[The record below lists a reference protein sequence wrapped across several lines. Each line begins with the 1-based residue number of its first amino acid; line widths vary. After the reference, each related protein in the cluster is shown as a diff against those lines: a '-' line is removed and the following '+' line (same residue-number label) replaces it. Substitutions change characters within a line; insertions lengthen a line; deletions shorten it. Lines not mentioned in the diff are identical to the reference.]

1 MDDLDSMLADI
12 QQSTSQSRRT
22 SVKPTSA
29 KKYEAAQLIDV
40 DQELE
45 NLGLTANKA
54 EVFEMPSKPKSPT
67 SVSPVRRKKKKDF
80 LFEFIFRFCFL
91 SFVNFFCF
99 DILKVLDIEN

>member
-12 QQSTSQSRRT
+12 QQSTTQSRRS
-22 SVKPTSA
+22 SVKSTTA

-67 SVSPVRRKKKKDF
+67 VVSPVC
-80 LFEFIFRFCFL
+80 LL
-91 SFVNFFCF
+91 CF
-99 DILKVLDIEN
+99 DVFFWGIVFFFLRKM